1 MTSSPSASAS
11 NSSGLSLTRRLAE
24 GSSAA
29 WSDLVELYGPLVDRW
44 CRRAGVPRA
53 AIADLAQE
61 TFLATFRGI
70 HRFDPSRQNATFRGW
85 LWTVTRSRIQ
95 DYFRR
100 TRGAD
105 QGVGGSTAN
114 TRLSE
119 VAERVP
125 IDEPSESTDVVR
137 LLRRAMSR
145 VEAEFEPRTWQ
156 MFQDVVIA
164 GRDTSSVAEHYGIS
178 PAAVRQAKSRVL
190 RRLRLELGDA

>member
-1 MTSSPSASAS
+1 VPQASIP
-11 NSSGLSLTRRLAE
+11 
-24 GSSAA
+24 
-29 WSDLVELYGPLVDRW
+29 DV
-44 CRRAGVPRA
+44 
-53 AIADLAQE
+53 AQE

-70 HRFDPSRQNATFRGW
+70 HRFDPRREDATFRGW

-105 QGVGGSTAN
+105 RGVGGSTAN
-114 TRLSE
+114 VRLSE
-119 VAERVP
+119 IADQVP
-125 IDEPSESTDVVR
+125 LDEPSESTDVVR

-156 MFQDVVIA
+156 VFQDLVIA
-164 GRDTSSVAEHYGIS
+164 GRDTQCVAGHYGIS
-178 PAAVRQAKSRVL
+178 PAAVRQVKSRVL